1 LLSNQVQ
8 LSLAHPGPL
17 DDLVPFAQEQGR
29 IVIAWS
35 PLAQGL
41 LSGRYDASNRPS
53 GGIRAMNAL
62 FLEENLIRV
71 APLLDVLRDV
81 AGTHQAT
88 PAQVALAWLIHHP
101 GVVVIPGASSI
112 AQVEANAAAADITL
126 TDDEAAELTTQA
138 RRFQPISGFAAARG
152 LASGLLHR

>member
-1 LLSNQVQ
+1 
-8 LSLAHPGPL
+8 
-17 DDLVPFAQEQGR
+17 
-29 IVIAWS
+29 
-35 PLAQGL
+35 
-41 LSGRYDASNRPS
+41 
-53 GGIRAMNAL
+53 MNAL

-112 AQVEANAAAADITL
+112 AQVEANAAAADLTL

-138 RRFQPISGFAAARG
+138 RRFQPDLRVAAARG